1 MEQTAY
7 GITRKVDLEF
17 DEAEAKVRQTL
28 KDQGF
33 GILTEIDVKKTL
45 KEKINVD
52 FGRYKILGACNPSNA
67 HKALMAEP
75 EIGLMLPCNVIVY
88 EDGDGATHVAGMD
101 PAAAMSMVNNAA
113 LNEVAAEVRVK
124 MKAALEAV

>member
-7 GITRKVDLEF
+7 GLTRKVDMGF

-28 KDQGF
+28 KDHGF
-33 GILTEIDVKKTL
+33 GILTEIDIQKTL

-52 FGRYKILGACNPSNA
+52 FGRYMILGACNPSSA
-67 HKALMAEP
+67 HKALTAEP

-88 EDGDGATHVAGMD
+88 EDADGATHVAGMD
-101 PAAAMSMVNNAA
+101 PSAAMSMVNNEA
-113 LNEVAAEVRVK
+113 LNEVAGDVRVK